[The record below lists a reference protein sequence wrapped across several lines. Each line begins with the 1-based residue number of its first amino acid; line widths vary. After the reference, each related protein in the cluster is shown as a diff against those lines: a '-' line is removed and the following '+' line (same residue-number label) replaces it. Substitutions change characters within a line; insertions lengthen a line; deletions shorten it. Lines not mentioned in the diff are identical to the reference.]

1 MKNTNFCMVKTDKL
15 EMLVNKIIGM
25 YQIVDDHC
33 MIVEA
38 SLSHCERP
46 RKGDMRTLNNS
57 LEGEFFN
64 TLESIGCPHH
74 AMTEDDEEAMFNGI
88 LNMLELKLPD
98 NEAADESEQ
107 TDFSDFLQRLLEVF
121 SAGKPVTVTANINFN
136 TEGEE

>member
-1 MKNTNFCMVKTDKL
+1 MKNTEFCMVKTDKL

-33 MIVEA
+33 MIVDA

-74 AMTEDDEEAMFNGI
+74 AITEDDEETMFNGI

-107 TDFSDFLQRLLEVF
+107 TDFGDFLQRLLEVF

>member
-1 MKNTNFCMVKTDKL
+1 MKNTNFCMVRTDKL

-33 MIVEA
+33 MIVDA

-57 LEGEFFN
+57 LEGEFFD
-64 TLESIGCPHH
+64 TLESIGCSHH
-74 AMTEDDEEAMFNGI
+74 AMAEDDEEAMFNGI
-88 LNMLELKLPD
+88 LNMLEFKLP
-98 NEAADESEQ
+98 ADEADDEGEPC
-107 TDFSDFLQRLLEVF
+107 DFGDFLQKLLEVF
-121 SAGKPVTVTANINFN
+121 SAGKPVTVTANVNFN